1 MRLFQSVAVGA
12 GLMLSACAGT
22 TSTPPPVTQAPAASA
37 PTAPSEEGPA
47 ARIGTLPPQELAG
60 GTCGLYLFAR
70 EAGRRLVFVS
80 DTTSTDARMQ
90 IDGKPAWLTRVSAS
104 GTAAGRFFPEMRYEA
119 GGVTVSVSY
128 VPELN
133 GNLSGGAVIREGR
146 LTFADASGW
155 SYVMPVAGL
164 IACRPAQE

>member
-1 MRLFQSVAVGA
+1 MRLFTAVVAGA
-12 GLMLSACAGT
+12 GLMLSACTGT
-22 TSTPPPVTQAPAASA
+22 TNTPPAAQAPAAPA
-37 PTAPSEEGPA
+37 APSEEGPA
-47 ARIGTLPPQELAG
+47 GRIGTLPPQELAD

-70 EAGRRLVFVS
+70 EVGRRLVFVS

-90 IDGKPAWLTRVSAS
+90 IDGRPAQLTRVSAS

-128 VPELN
+128 VPEMN